1 MFDSSQGVHG
11 VVQTLAPVWGLETD
25 QIRVRAPYVGGGFGS
40 KGVAHAH
47 VMAAALAART
57 TEGRPV
63 RLAVTRQQMFDLTGY
78 HTATI
83 QHVRLGAAADG
94 TLSAIHHAVQE
105 QTSPITKFAKPTA
118 VPPRPMTTQT
128 RPAGKTDGVKF

>member
-78 HTATI
+78 RTATI
-83 QHVRLGAAADG
+83 QHVRIGAAADG
-94 TLSAIHHAVQE
+94 PDRNSVVE
-105 QTSPITKFAKPTA
+105 
-118 VPPRPMTTQT
+118 
-128 RPAGKTDGVKF
+128 GKGAYVRVGTGGRRINK